1 MNIDR
6 SVLAHGLV
14 RFARRGSGVV
24 VGAAG
29 VGKTHLVGRAGDLL
43 RDRGAPV
50 FLLPI
55 DQLGEVT
62 PGDLER
68 YLTFTG
74 DLIDRLRLESEAFAA
89 DEPGIFLFDGFDAA
103 RSDTSRR
110 NSLDLIRRAIR
121 ELEPAWHVVVSVR
134 RYDAQKSQDLL
145 ELFPAR
151 SEVDDSESSVPGIL
165 CRHFEVPELSDSEV
179 IAAAIQVGLRPDAS
193 GRLGAVEPLLRIPF
207 HLWLIERV
215 LGSNGASAEEITRVG
230 SQAELLDIYWMAR
243 VAGRPDA
250 EARQVLIARATE
262 AMLHSKTLVVS
273 LEDLYTSG
281 LTKTLSAMLSDEILT
296 KTIRD
301 GQTIR
306 FTHNILFDDMVSR
319 RIPADSDGV
328 VKFLVEDPAR
338 VLFLRPSLVLYYS
351 RAWHRTRDA
360 FWRTYWSLLLSSEPA
375 VRLASR
381 LIPTR
386 TIVEESPGPE
396 DVLPVSEAV
405 RSGRVEGRIA
415 AQLLL
420 RAIRVENA
428 QADSRWTELLE
439 ALSRSIH
446 IGFLNELMLVVSEGL
461 ENSGEAISDGRLR
474 AYGAIAR
481 RVIRWAW
488 DQRER
493 PWRDGADHI
502 ASNWA
507 TPVAVAAIRTAPI
520 ETAVIINDL
529 LLRMTSEADF
539 PLQYFYRLCDKVQT
553 VWAADPVL
561 AARVFITGFHHQEAS
576 SETTRMGGVIL
587 PLTSTRRQDFE
598 LAQYVLAR
606 AFPGFLRAAPDEA
619 LRTGLEIL
627 NDFAISRHVE
637 PRLQPGFTISGLT
650 RTFMFRGGEAQYLP
664 DLSYIWGA
672 SNFPER
678 PIDIGLEVGRWL
690 ESLAIDHLGTALDGF
705 RAHARAAW
713 WWRLLLQIGSKAPDV
728 FAGPLFELAVATPV
742 LSGADTIREA
752 GQFLEAA
759 QRYWSEDQRS
769 AVETAVVAL
778 PTLDERRADILTKF
792 RDRLLARLETDL
804 VVTAEALQIR
814 RAMDKGD
821 QRPGNA
827 PLLEYSFTSEPY
839 TREEWLRDEGAD
851 ITRPE
856 NQTLMELG
864 RRLEDFT
871 SEWLNRVPSA
881 EAALGSADLV
891 RSVLQA
897 LSNSGSHS
905 VVKTSAWSAVA
916 AWAQTISRLCPL
928 MPEEL
933 LPLCRQVLLAA
944 AVHEAPIPDPVR
956 DAAYDSPSWYPAPR
970 FEAAQGLPRFM
981 AQVSDA
987 ELSRTLRALC
997 VDPVPG
1003 VRFLAADNLASLARA
1018 QPKDFWFCV
1027 EAMAHDEA
1035 NRVVVGGLCRTLEHA
1050 ISVDRGR
1057 AIDLLLRLV
1066 DRGMTGSLSAPP
1078 PEALSTL
1085 ALVALGSSEASVE
1098 ALFQRLLED
1107 PIAHHAALAAWV
1119 STQALNVSLQS
1130 VRGPVG
1136 ESAVGSCLRAVDAI
1150 HRNLTQDNLETL
1162 DTGII
1167 RDLLQ
1172 TVDQVAAR
1180 LYFGS
1185 GLHDAEARGAPP
1197 PERADLAYY
1206 YRRIRPLITAIATFG
1221 RGDSP
1226 ILVAR
1231 TAHHLMQLV
1240 RAVVR
1245 SEPLDALQDAVD
1257 ICEAGRGGGY
1267 NLDPA
1272 AEHET
1277 VELVEELLADHRP
1290 ALRSGPGL
1298 ENLERLL
1305 NTFAEVG
1312 WPESIQLVWRL
1323 DEVFR

>member
-6 SVLAHGLV
+6 SALAQALV

-29 VGKTHLVGRAGDLL
+29 VGKTHLIGRAGDLL
-43 RDRGAPV
+43 RAGGEPV

-62 PGDLER
+62 PDDLER
-68 YLTFTG
+68 YLALTG
-74 DLIDRLRLESEAFAA
+74 DLIDRLRLEAEAFSANQH
-89 DEPGIFLFDGFDAA
+89 GILLIDGFDAA

-110 NSLDLIRRAIR
+110 NSLDLIRRAVR
-121 ELEPAWHVVVSVR
+121 ELEPTWQVVVSVR

-151 SEVDDSESSVPGIL
+151 SDADDSESAIPGIL
-165 CRHFEVPELSDSEV
+165 CRHFEVPELSDPEV
-179 IAAAIQVGLRPDAS
+179 TAAAIQVGLLPNAD
-193 GRLGAVEPLLRIPF
+193 GRFGAVEPLLRIPF

-215 LGSNGASAEEITRVG
+215 LGINRAQAEEISRAG
-230 SQAELLDIYWMAR
+230 SQVELLDIYWMAR
-243 VAGRPDA
+243 VTGRPDA
-250 EARQVLIARATE
+250 EARQILIARATD
-262 AMLHSKTLVVS
+262 AMLQSRTLIVS
-273 LEDLYTSG
+273 LEDLYTPG
-281 LTKTLSAMLSDEILT
+281 LATTLSAMLSDEILA
-296 KTIRD
+296 KTRRD

-328 VKFLVEDPAR
+328 VRFLVDDPAR

-351 RAWHRTRDA
+351 RAWHGSRDA
-360 FWRTYWSLLLSSEPA
+360 FWRTYWALLLSSEPA

-386 TIVEESPGPE
+386 TIVEESTEPG
-396 DVLPVSEAV
+396 DALPVAEAV
-405 RSGRVEGRIA
+405 RSGRDEGRIA

-428 QADSRWTELLE
+428 QADARWIELLD
-439 ALSRSIH
+439 ALSRSID

-461 ENSGEAISDGRLR
+461 ERSGESISDDRLR
-474 AYGAIAR
+474 VYGGIAR
-481 RVIRWAW
+481 RVIQWAW

-493 PWRDGADHI
+493 TWRDAADHV
-502 ASNWA
+502 ASTWA
-507 TPVAVAAIRTAPI
+507 TPVAVAAMRTAPVD
-520 ETAVIINDL
+520 AAGLINDL
-529 LLRMTSEADF
+529 MRRMTSEPDF
-539 PLQYFYRLCDKVQT
+539 PVQYFYRLCNAVKKV
-553 VWAADPVL
+553 WSADPAL
-561 AARVFITGFHHQEAS
+561 AARVFTTGFGHREAS
-576 SETTRMGGVIL
+576 TETTRMGGVIL

-598 LAQYVLAR
+598 LAQYVLVR
-606 AFPGFLRAAPDEA
+606 AFPEFLRTAPNEA
-619 LRTGLEIL
+619 LQAGLEVL

-637 PRLQPGFTISGLT
+637 PHLQSGFTVSRLT
-650 RTFMFRGGEAQYLP
+650 RTFRFRGGEAQYLP

-672 SNFPER
+672 SNFPDR
-678 PIDIGLEVGRWL
+678 PIEIGVEVGRWL
-690 ESLAIDHLGTALDGF
+690 EGLGTDHLGTALDGF

-713 WWRLLLQIGSKAPDV
+713 WWRLLLQIGTRAPQI
-728 FAGPLFELAVATPV
+728 FAVPLFELAVALPV

-769 AVETAVVAL
+769 AVETAVMAL
-778 PTLDERRADILTKF
+778 PAQDEARADILTTF

-804 VVTAEALQIR
+804 VVTAGALQVR
-814 RAMDKGD
+814 RAMDEAD
-821 QRPGNA
+821 QRPANA

-851 ITRPE
+851 VNRPE

-864 RRLEDFT
+864 RRLEDFNA
-871 SEWLNRVPSA
+871 EWLNRVPSA
-881 EAALGSADLV
+881 EASLGSSELA

-897 LSNSGSHS
+897 LSDSGAQS
-905 VVKTSAWSAVA
+905 VVRTSAWSAVA
-916 AWAQTISRLCPL
+916 AWAQAISRLCPL

-933 LPLCRQVLLAA
+933 VPLCREILLAA
-944 AVHEAPIPDPVR
+944 AVHEAPIPDPER
-956 DAAYDSPSWYPAPR
+956 DATYDSPSWYPAPR
-970 FEAAQGLPRFM
+970 FEAAQGLPRLM
-981 AQVSDA
+981 GQISDA
-987 ELSRTLRALC
+987 ELSSALRALC

-1003 VRFLAADNLASLARA
+1003 VRFLVADSLGSLARG
-1018 QPKDFWFCV
+1018 QSEDFWACV
-1027 EAMAHDEA
+1027 DAMTRDEG
-1035 NRVVVGGLCRTLEHA
+1035 NRVVVGGLCRTLSNA
-1050 ISVDRGR
+1050 MSVNPRR
-1057 AIDLLLRLV
+1057 AIDLLLHLV
-1066 DRGMTGSLSAPP
+1066 DRGMSGSLSAPP
-1078 PEALSTL
+1078 PEAISTL
-1085 ALVALGSSEASVE
+1085 ALVALGPGEPHVE
-1098 ALFQRLLED
+1098 TLFQRFLDD
-1107 PIAHHAALAAWV
+1107 PIAHHDALGAWV
-1119 STQALNVSLQS
+1119 STQAVNISLNA

-1136 ESAVGSCLRAVDAI
+1136 DKAISGCLRAVDAI
-1150 HRNLTQDNLETL
+1150 RRNLSAANLETL
-1162 DTGII
+1162 DAEIV

-1197 PERADLAYY
+1197 PERADLANY
-1206 YRRIRPLITAIATFG
+1206 YRRVRPLITAVTTFG
-1221 RGDSP
+1221 RSDSP
-1226 ILVAR
+1226 MLVAH
-1231 TAHHLMQLV
+1231 TAHYLMQLV

-1245 SEPLDALQDAVD
+1245 AEPLDALQDAVD

-1267 NLDPA
+1267 NLDPMA
-1272 AEHET
+1272 QHEV
-1277 VELVEELLADHRP
+1277 VELVEELLADHRS

-1305 NTFAEVG
+1305 NIFAEIG